1 MIKKLNGYFLTRKVR
16 HKYLMKVRS
25 FSGTKVSCM
34 VDHLKPILLDDN
46 QTTLFKL
53 RTNDLRTEKT
63 ATQIEKTVMELTT
76 SLKSN
81 GNSVDVSDILPR
93 FDNFKNKTNEVN
105 NRLVLMC
112 AERNIPFISHRK
124 SIDSS
129 KHLNESKLHLNFNGV
144 KVFAENFSAFLTK
157 FD

>member
-1 MIKKLNGYFLTRKVR
+1 
-16 HKYLMKVRS
+16 
-25 FSGTKVSCM
+25 
-34 VDHLKPILLDDN
+34 
-46 QTTLFKL
+46 
-53 RTNDLRTEKT
+53 
-63 ATQIEKTVMELTT
+63 MELTT

-112 AERNIPFISHRK
+112 AERNIPFISHNE

-129 KHLNESKLHLNFNGV
+129 KLLNESKFHFNFNDL
-144 KVFAENFSAFLTK
+144 KVFSENFLAFLTK